1 MLFSLTSYLII
12 FDQYNNNI
20 STIEKLKVKREDE
33 KKLVTNSHYKIKIK
47 HKTLDS
53 GLNKRQAELKKLI
66 GQHGTALK
74 KVKRSTT

>member
-1 MLFSLTSYLII
+1 MKKKII
-12 FDQYNNNI
+12 
-20 STIEKLKVKREDE
+20 
-33 KKLVTNSHYKIKIK
+33 TNSHYKIKIK

>member
-20 STIEKLKVKREDE
+20 STIEKLKVEREDE

-66 GQHGTALK
+66 DQHGTAFK

>member
-66 GQHGTALK
+66 DQHGTALK

>member
-47 HKTLDS
+47 HKALDS

-66 GQHGTALK
+66 DQHGTALK

>member
-53 GLNKRQAELKKLI
+53 GLNKRQAELKKLFD
-66 GQHGTALK
+66 QHGTALK